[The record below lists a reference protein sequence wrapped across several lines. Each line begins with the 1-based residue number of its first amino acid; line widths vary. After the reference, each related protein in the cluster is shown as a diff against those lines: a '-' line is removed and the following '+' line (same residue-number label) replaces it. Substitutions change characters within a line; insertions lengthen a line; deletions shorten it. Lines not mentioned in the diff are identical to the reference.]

1 MINGVKCLDTGGQQ
15 VGEDIIWHSVKGKE
29 YMFVTFM
36 GGTGLDQPDCGS
48 VGVFDPQSNALIK
61 IIQARKSVVAK
72 GAPYIMYPHGL
83 SAYQDRLVI
92 SSTVH
97 PDLAT
102 GVGNAI
108 TIIDLNTLEPIQNIV
123 VEDAKP
129 VGFPS
134 SPVEVLFVR
143 PSIVPGVA
151 PAVLVNTMFGF
162 ETWKIPYN
170 EADKSFGAP
179 VKVYD
184 GVKAGTG
191 VPLEFY
197 GNQTELFVS
206 HALPGIV
213 KRYKLSGLPE
223 LVSSGADI
231 KTGPGA
237 HHMIF
242 FTTASGRKV
251 IADTEQPAESR
262 QQGRQRSD
270 RCRFHRQGQRPFR
283 SPCTTCR
290 AVNASQGSASRS
302 ATRRASRTS
311 RRCSA
316 PASCT
321 TIDVHAPLA
330 TCRCCGGV
338 DRRAARSDWRPAAA
352 STRRRAAT
360 PLTGF
365 SAPFVFGR
373 FHVPADNPLT
383 EEAVELGR
391 RLFYDPRLSA
401 NGKVSCS
408 TCHIQRLAFTDG
420 RATSVGVSGKPLAF
434 NSMSLANLMWGPQHF
449 FWNGRA
455 ATLEEQALI
464 PLQHADEMAQDLGRL
479 VAELSAD
486 ASYRETVRNRLRRG
500 QRGSHR
506 PRAGLIRAHLD
517 LLQFALRPVPARRDH
532 AESAGGTGTQAV
544 HGPPGRQGESARRQ
558 LH

>member
-1 MINGVKCLDTGGQQ
+1 MTQSTKLKLFPLYASLLLMMPGCSEKKEGAAASPSGSAPSSSGAATQATAPEPAVRRNAEESQALVLLRGLPTLGTKHSVAIVELNPDAANFGAILQEFELPDLAIPLHHLYYSPNGRLYATCLDPKCSLAEISLSRNASGAAVIKGVKCLDTGGQQ

-36 GGTGLDQPDCGS
+36 GGTGVDQTDCGS

-61 IIQARKSVVAK
+61 TIQARKSVVGK
-72 GAPYIMYPHGL
+72 DAPYILYPHGL

-97 PDLAT
+97 PDLKT

-108 TIIDLNTLEPIQNIV
+108 TIIDLNTFEPIQNIV

-170 EADKSFGAP
+170 ESDKSFGPP
-179 VKVYD
+179 VKAYD
-184 GVKAGTG
+184 GSKAGTG

-223 LVSSGADI
+223 LVSSGPDL

-251 IADTEQPAESR
+251 IAVQNNLLNL
-262 QQGRQRSD
+262 G
-270 RCRFHRQGQRPFR
+270 
-283 SPCTTCR
+283 
-290 AVNASQGSASRS
+290 NASDKDPTDVPFIAKVNDNTVTVHDLQTGGQLAKLDFKGRYKKGVENIEALFGSGF
-302 ATRRASRTS
+302 
-311 RRCSA
+311 
-316 PASCT
+316 
-321 TIDVHAPLA
+321 VH
-330 TCRCCGGV
+330 
-338 DRRAARSDWRPAAA
+338 
-352 STRRRAAT
+352 
-360 PLTGF
+360 
-365 SAPFVFGR
+365 
-373 FHVPADNPLT
+373 H
-383 EEAVELGR
+383 
-391 RLFYDPRLSA
+391 
-401 NGKVSCS
+401 
-408 TCHIQRLAFTDG
+408 H
-420 RATSVGVSGKPLAF
+420 
-434 NSMSLANLMWGPQHF
+434 
-449 FWNGRA
+449 
-455 ATLEEQALI
+455 
-464 PLQHADEMAQDLGRL
+464 
-479 VAELSAD
+479 
-486 ASYRETVRNRLRRG
+486 
-500 QRGSHR
+500 
-506 PRAGLIRAHLD
+506 
-517 LLQFALRPVPARRDH
+517 
-532 AESAGGTGTQAV
+532 
-544 HGPPGRQGESARRQ
+544 
-558 LH
+558 